1 MISRESDLKQAIQLL
16 KDGELVGI
24 PTETVYGLAGHGLNP
39 AAIVKIFEV
48 KNRPFFDPL
57 ILHISGAMELE
68 KYAHSIPDDA
78 YKLANKF
85 WPGALTI
92 LLPKKD
98 IIPDLVTSALPD
110 AGFRVPNHPLTLALL
125 KELEFPLAAPS
136 ANPFGYVSPTSVQH
150 VEEQLGEKIKLI
162 LDGGICNVGV
172 ESTIIGFGGE
182 TPFIFRLGGISIEDL
197 EETLGKKVEYAN
209 SSTQQKQ
216 APGML
221 EQHYSPNIQILLG
234 NIENLLESNKEK
246 KVAVISYS
254 KNFPDT
260 FKNYVLSEQGSL
272 AEAAQNLFAFL
283 RVADKSGAEI
293 ILTELVPNVGIGRAI
308 NDRLKRASAKRN

>member
-1 MISRESDLKQAIQLL
+1 MIGQDLKQAIQLL
-16 KDGELVGI
+16 RDGELVGI
-24 PTETVYGLAGHGLNP
+24 PTETVYGLAGNGLNP
-39 AAIVKIFEV
+39 DAIVKIFEV

-57 ILHISGAMELE
+57 ILHISGASELE
-68 KYAHSIPDDA
+68 KYAHSIPDAA
-78 YKLANKF
+78 YQLTNKF

-92 LLPKKD
+92 LLHKND

-110 AGFRVPNHPLTLALL
+110 AGFRVPNHPLTWALL
-125 KELEFPLAAPS
+125 KELDFPLAAPS
-136 ANPFGYVSPTSVQH
+136 ANPFGYVSPTSAQH

-172 ESTIIGFGGE
+172 ESTIIGFDGE
-182 TPFIFRLGGISIEDL
+182 TPLIFRLGGISIEDL

-221 EQHYSPNIQILLG
+221 EQHYSPNIPIILG
-234 NIENLLESNKEK
+234 SIKQLLEKNREK
-246 KVAVISYS
+246 KVAVISFSESYTDS
-254 KNFPDT
+254 
-260 FKNYVLSEQGSL
+260 FKNYVLSEKENL
-272 AEAAQNLFAFL
+272 AEAARNLFAFL
-283 RVADKSGAEI
+283 READKSGAEI
-293 ILTELVPNVGIGRAI
+293 ILTELVPNEGIGRAI